1 MAPRRSARVSAAAAA
16 ASKESSK
23 QEMPKQIRQKA
34 EKPKVLKKKGGI
46 TKSKSEPKTQK
57 KTVTTAKKKAIATTT
72 SSSTLA
78 LDQEDVDIPP
88 STPKRSQKTPDP
100 SIKKP
105 TDVPPTL
112 PPPFVTPRRTTNNA
126 PDLNR
131 PIDPHRTTATLL
143 TPRGSHITAYP
154 ADISDA
160 SPSKTGLPRPT
171 TTVGNLL
178 GDAIAHLISVDSK
191 MKSAIDKFPDAPFKP
206 ADLAVEIDPFQS
218 LVSGIIGQ
226 QVSGAA
232 GKSIKKKFI
241 ALFNPDS
248 ANGDGDE
255 KEKETKG
262 DEEDGNAS
270 DAGTRYNR
278 VPFPSPQQVV
288 ALDLPTLRTAGLSQ
302 RKAEYIHGLAE
313 KFVSGELSARMLLT
327 ASDEEVVEK
336 LIAVRGLGKWSV
348 EMFLLFGLKR
358 MDVFSTGD
366 LGVQRGMA
374 AYMGRDVG
382 KLKAKGG
389 GKFKYMSE
397 KDMIEISAPFSPYR
411 SLFMWYMWR
420 WSDVD
425 VAVIQE

>member
-1 MAPRRSARVSAAAAA
+1 MAPRRSARVSAAALKE
-16 ASKESSK
+16 ASKIETPTDIK
-23 QEMPKQIRQKA
+23 QKT
-34 EKPKVLKKKGGI
+34 EKPKELKKKGGI
-46 TKSKSEPKTQK
+46 TKTKSEPKTQK
-57 KTVTTAKKKAIATTT
+57 KTVTAAKKKAIA
-72 SSSTLA
+72 A
-78 LDQEDVDIPP
+78 AIADVDVDVDVTP
-88 STPKRSQKTPDP
+88 STPKRNQKTSDS
-100 SIKKP
+100 SIQRP
-105 TDVPPTL
+105 TDVPPSL
-112 PPPFVTPRRTTNNA
+112 PPPFVTPRRTANNA

-154 ADISDA
+154 ADIADA

-178 GDAIAHLISVDSK
+178 DDAIAHLLSVDTR
-191 MKSAIDKFPDAPFKP
+191 MKAVIDKFPDAPFKP
-206 ADLAVEIDPFQS
+206 ADLAVEIDPFQA

-232 GKSIKKKFI
+232 AKSIKKKFI

-248 ANGDGDE
+248 ANGSEDDGDKQQDGE
-255 KEKETKG
+255 G
-262 DEEDGNAS
+262 DSAS

-288 ALDLPTLRTAGLSQ
+288 TFDLPTLRTAGLSQ

-313 KFVSGELSARMLLT
+313 KFASGELSARMLLT
-327 ASDEEVVEK
+327 ATDEEVLEK

-374 AYMGRDVG
+374 AYVGRDIS

-389 GKFKYMSE
+389 GKFKYMAE
-397 KDMIEISAPFSPYR
+397 KDMVEIAAPFSPYR

-420 WSDVD
+420 WENVD
-425 VAVIQE
+425 VAVMQA

>member
-1 MAPRRSARVSAAAAA
+1 MAPRRSARVSAALKASS
-16 ASKESSK
+16 SKEDPDK
-23 QEMPKQIRQKA
+23 KKTD
-34 EKPKVLKKKGGI
+34 KPTELKKKGGI
-46 TKSKSEPKTQK
+46 TKSKAVPKTPK
-57 KTVTTAKKKAIATTT
+57 KTLSAAKSKAVTATDT
-72 SSSTLA
+72 
-78 LDQEDVDIPP
+78 VIPP
-88 STPKRSQKTPDP
+88 ATPKRGHKTPEP
-100 SIKKP
+100 AIQRP
-105 TDVPPTL
+105 TDLPPSL
-112 PPPFVTPRRTTNNA
+112 PPPTTPRTTSNSNNNNNNA
-126 PDLNR
+126 NTAADLNR

-154 ADISDA
+154 SDVADA

-178 GDAIAHLISVDSK
+178 TDAIDHLLTVDGK
-191 MKSAIDKFPDAPFKP
+191 LKTVIDKFPDAPFRP
-206 ADLAVEIDPFQS
+206 ADLAVEIDPFQA

-232 GKSIKKKFI
+232 AKSIKKKFI

-248 ANGDGDE
+248 ADE
-255 KEKETKG
+255 SSKTK
-262 DEEDGNAS
+262 EDGGQGDHD
-270 DAGTRYNR
+270 DAGMRYKP
-278 VPFPSPQQVV
+278 VAFPSPQQVV
-288 ALDLPTLRTAGLSQ
+288 ACDLPTLRTAGLSQ

-313 KFVSGELSARMLLT
+313 KFASGELSARMLLT
-327 ASDEEVVEK
+327 ASDEEVLEK
-336 LIAVRGLGKWSV
+336 LITVRGLGKWSV

-374 AYMGRDVG
+374 AYVGRDVS

-397 KDMIEISAPFSPYR
+397 KDMIEIAAPFSPYR

-420 WSDVD
+420 WENVD
-425 VAVIQE
+425 VAVMQA